1 MAQPA
6 RLAPGRGLSAA
17 EVAERV
23 ERGLVNDVPSAPTR
37 TIGQIVRS
45 NLLTR
50 FNLLLG
56 SLLAVILVVG
66 PLQDALFGLVIVAN
80 TAVGIVQELRAKRTL
95 DRLEVVNAPRARVVR
110 DGRVSELAVGQVV
123 LDDVLEAAAGDQV
136 VVDGQVLDAAG
147 LEVDESLLTGE
158 SEPVARRPGDRLLS
172 GSFVAAGSGRYQATK
187 VGREAYAV
195 QLTEE
200 ARRFTLARSELRAG
214 VDQVLKY
221 VTWALVPTAALL
233 FVSQLRLEHGVRA
246 GLSGAVAGTVAMVPE
261 GLVLLTSVA
270 FAVGVVRLGRRQ
282 VLVRELPAVET
293 LARVDVICFDKTGTI
308 TAGDLAVQGLE
319 PPDGA
324 TEAAALGAL
333 AAADPN
339 PNATLRAI
347 GQAFPAP
354 DGWRP
359 EAAVPFSSA
368 RKWSGASF
376 PGHGAF
382 LLGAPEILLGDVTTE
397 GSGEPHNGPA
407 GSGSRSSPSD
417 EVQDAPVGRDGRRD
431 LLRRAEQIA
440 VEGRRVLLLAHSA
453 RPLDGERPPAG
464 LEPRAM
470 VVIGDQVRGDAA
482 DTVAWFA
489 AEGVQVKVVSGD
501 HPRTVGAIA
510 AQVGIAGADRPVDA
524 RSLPDGQ
531 AALADLLEARSVF
544 GRVVP
549 RQKREMVD
557 ALGTRGHVVAMT
569 GDGVNDVL
577 ALKDADLGI
586 AMGSGS
592 AASRAVAELVLMDG
606 RFATLP
612 AVMAE
617 GRRVIANI
625 ERVAKLFVT
634 KTVYAT
640 VLALAVGMAG
650 LAFPFL
656 PRHLTLISSL
666 TIGIPGFFLALE
678 PNTRR
683 SRPGFVRRTLAF
695 ALPAGLAAALATLAA
710 YQVAD
715 VADVPQDQAR
725 TTATLALAGLGLV
738 VLALAARPLNRL
750 RRLLLAAMAAAF
762 AVVLLVP
769 FLRAF
774 FALDLP
780 PLPVTLTALAL
791 VAAVGGLLT
800 VVVLRL
806 RL

>member
-1 MAQPA
+1 MNWHHRASA
-6 RLAPGRGLSAA
+6 VLRLLQEETAVAELGLSAA
-17 EVAERV
+17 EVGRRV
-23 ERGLVNDVPSAPTR
+23 ANGQVNDVPSAPTR
-37 TIGQIVRS
+37 TVGQIFRA
-45 NLLTR
+45 NLFTR
-50 FNLLLG
+50 FNFLLG

-80 TAVGIVQELRAKRTL
+80 TVVGIVQELRAKRTL
-95 DRLEVVNAPRARVVR
+95 DRLEVVNAPRAKVVR
-110 DGRVSELAVGQVV
+110 DGQVAELAVGQVV

-136 VVDGQVLDAAG
+136 VVDGEVLEAAG

-158 SEPVARRPGDRLLS
+158 SETVARQPGDRLLS
-172 GSFVAAGSGRYQATK
+172 GSFVAAGSGRYRATK

-195 QLTEE
+195 QLTEQ

-214 VDQVLKY
+214 VDQILKY

-308 TAGDLAVQGLE
+308 TAGDLAVQELV
-319 PPDGA
+319 PQDGA
-324 TEAAALGAL
+324 AGEEEAAAALGAL

-354 DGWRP
+354 GGWRP

-376 PGHGAF
+376 ATRGSF
-382 LLGAPEILLGDVTTE
+382 VLGAPEVLL
-397 GSGEPHNGPA
+397 
-407 GSGSRSSPSD
+407 
-417 EVQDAPVGRDGRRD
+417 APDGDGRAE
-431 LLRRAEQIA
+431 LLRQAERIA
-440 VEGRRVLLLAHSA
+440 VQGRRVLLLAHSA
-453 RPLDGERPPAG
+453 RPLDGDAPPPA
-464 LEPRAM
+464 LVPRAM
-470 VVIGDQVRGDAA
+470 VVIGDRVRGDAA

-501 HPRTVGAIA
+501 HPRTVGAVA
-510 AQVGIAGADRPVDA
+510 GQVGIAGADHPVDA
-524 RSLPDGQ
+524 RTLPEGR
-531 AALADLLEARSVF
+531 AELAGLLEARSVF

-549 RQKREMVD
+549 HQKRAMVE
-557 ALGTRGHVVAMT
+557 ALGSRGHVVAMT

-592 AASRAVAELVLMDG
+592 PASRAVAELVLMDG

-625 ERVAKLFVT
+625 ERVAKVFVT

-640 VLALAVGMAG
+640 VLALAVGLAG

-666 TIGIPGFFLALE
+666 TIGIPGFLLALE
-678 PNTRR
+678 PNTQR
-683 SRPGFVRRTLAF
+683 SRPGFVRRTLTF
-695 ALPAGLAAALATLAA
+695 AIPAGLTAAFGTLVA

-715 VADVPQDQAR
+715 VANVPQDQAR

-738 VLALAARPLNRL
+738 VLALAARPLNQL
-750 RRLLLAAMAAAF
+750 RRVLLMAMAAAF
-762 AVVLLVP
+762 AVVLTVP

-780 PLPVTLTALAL
+780 PLRVALTTLAL
-791 VAAVGGLLT
+791 VAALGALLT
-800 VVVLRL
+800 LAVLRL
-806 RL
+806 RA

>member
-1 MAQPA
+1 VAEQ
-6 RLAPGRGLSAA
+6 GLSAA
-17 EVAERV
+17 EVAQRV
-23 ERGLVNDVPSAPTR
+23 AKGQVNDVPSAPTR

-56 SLLAVILVVG
+56 SLLVVILVVG

-80 TAVGIVQELRAKRTL
+80 TLVGIVQEVRAKRTL

-110 DGRVSELAVGQVV
+110 DGQVGELAVGQVV

-136 VVDGQVLDAAG
+136 VVDGEVLEAAG

-158 SEPVARRPGDRLLS
+158 SETVTRKAGDRLLS
-172 GSFVAAGSGRYQATK
+172 GSFVAAGSGRYRATK

-214 VDQVLKY
+214 VDQILKY
-221 VTWALVPTAALL
+221 VTWALVPTAVLL

-308 TAGDLAVQGLE
+308 TAGDLAVRELLPQDEAGRE
-319 PPDGA
+319 A
-324 TEAAALGAL
+324 AAAALGAL

-354 DGWRP
+354 QGWRA

-376 PGHGAF
+376 AGRGAF
-382 LLGAPEILLGDVTTE
+382 LLGAPEVLLAADGAGSPG
-397 GSGEPHNGPA
+397 GSGA
-407 GSGSRSSPSD
+407 
-417 EVQDAPVGRDGRRD
+417 

-440 VEGRRVLLLAHSA
+440 VEGRRVLLLAASDG
-453 RPLDGERPPAG
+453 PLDGERAPSA
-464 LEPRAM
+464 LVPRAM

-482 DTVAWFA
+482 GTVAWFA

-510 AQVGIAGADRPVDA
+510 GQVGIAGADHPVDA
-524 RSLPDGQ
+524 RTLPEER
-531 AALADLLEARSVF
+531 AELAGLLEASSVF

-549 RQKREMVD
+549 RQKQAMVN
-557 ALGTRGHVVAMT
+557 ALEAGGHVVAMT

-625 ERVAKLFVT
+625 ERVAKVFVT

-640 VLALAVGMAG
+640 VLALAVGLAG

-678 PNTRR
+678 PSTQR
-683 SRPGFVRRTLAF
+683 SHPGFVRRTLAF
-695 ALPAGLAAALATLAA
+695 AIPAGLTAALGTLIA

-715 VADVPQDQAR
+715 VANVPQDQAR

-738 VLALAARPLNRL
+738 VLALAARPLNRP
-750 RRLLLAAMAAAF
+750 RRLLLLAMAGAF
-762 AVVLLVP
+762 AVVLGVP
-769 FLRAF
+769 FLRVLF
-774 FALDLP
+774 DLDLP
-780 PLPVTLTALAL
+780 PAPVALAALAL
-791 VAAVGGLLT
+791 DAVLGGLLT
-800 VVVLRL
+800 LVVLRM
-806 RL
+806 RA

>member
-1 MAQPA
+1 M
-6 RLAPGRGLSAA
+6 
-17 EVAERV
+17 
-23 ERGLVNDVPSAPTR
+23 
-37 TIGQIVRS
+37 
-45 NLLTR
+45 
-50 FNLLLG
+50 
-56 SLLAVILVVG
+56 
-66 PLQDALFGLVIVAN
+66 
-80 TAVGIVQELRAKRTL
+80 
-95 DRLEVVNAPRARVVR
+95 
-110 DGRVSELAVGQVV
+110 
-123 LDDVLEAAAGDQV
+123 
-136 VVDGQVLDAAG
+136 
-147 LEVDESLLTGE
+147 
-158 SEPVARRPGDRLLS
+158 
-172 GSFVAAGSGRYQATK
+172 
-187 VGREAYAV
+187 
-195 QLTEE
+195 
-200 ARRFTLARSELRAG
+200 
-214 VDQVLKY
+214 
-221 VTWALVPTAALL
+221 
-233 FVSQLRLEHGVRA
+233 
-246 GLSGAVAGTVAMVPE
+246 AGTVAMVPE

-308 TAGDLAVQGLE
+308 TAGDLAVQELVPG
-319 PPDGA
+319 DGA
-324 TEAAALGAL
+324 AGEEEAAAALGAL

-354 DGWRP
+354 GGWRP

-376 PGHGAF
+376 AGRGAF
-382 LLGAPEILLGDVTTE
+382 FLGAPEVLLA
-397 GSGEPHNGPA
+397 S
-407 GSGSRSSPSD
+407 
-417 EVQDAPVGRDGRRD
+417 APGRRD
-431 LLRRAEQIA
+431 GPTELLRRAEQIA
-440 VEGRRVLLLAHSA
+440 VEGRRVVLLAHSS
-453 RPLDGERPPAG
+453 RPLDGERPPAP

-470 VVIGDQVRGDAA
+470 VVIGDRVRADAA

-501 HPRTVGAIA
+501 HPRTVGAVA
-510 AQVGIAGADRPVDA
+510 GQVGIAGADHPVDA
-524 RSLPDGQ
+524 RTLPEGQ
-531 AALADLLEARSVF
+531 AELADLVEASSVF

-549 RQKREMVD
+549 HQKRAMVA
-557 ALGTRGHVVAMT
+557 ALGARGHVVAMT

-586 AMGSGS
+586 AMGGGS

-640 VLALAVGMAG
+640 VLALAVGLAG

-678 PNTRR
+678 PSTQR
-683 SRPGFVRRTLAF
+683 SHPGFVRRTLAF
-695 ALPAGLAAALATLAA
+695 ALPAGLIAALGTLVA

-715 VADVPQDQAR
+715 VANVPQDQAR

-738 VLALAARPLNRL
+738 VLALAARPLNPL

-780 PLPVTLTALAL
+780 PLQVAITTLAL
-791 VAAVGGLLT
+791 VAALGGILT
-800 VVVLRL
+800 LVVLRL
-806 RL
+806 RV

>member
-1 MAQPA
+1 MRPQYSAYFN
-6 RLAPGRGLSAA
+6 RGSDGLSAA
-17 EVAERV
+17 EVADRV
-23 ERGLVNDVPSAPTR
+23 ARGLVNDVPSAPTR
-37 TIGQIVRS
+37 TIGQIVRA
-45 NLLTR
+45 NVLTR

-80 TAVGIVQELRAKRTL
+80 TAVGIIQELRAKRTL

-110 DGRVSELAVGQVV
+110 DGRVAELAVGQVV

-136 VVDGQVLDAAG
+136 VVDGEVLEAAG

-158 SEPVARRPGDRLLS
+158 SETVARRPGDRLLS
-172 GSFVAAGSGRYQATK
+172 GSFVAAGGGRYRATK

-200 ARRFTLARSELRAG
+200 ARRFTLASSELRAG
-214 VDQVLKY
+214 VDQILKY
-221 VTWALVPTAALL
+221 VTWALVPTAVLL

-282 VLVRELPAVET
+282 VLVRELPAVEI

-308 TAGDLAVQGLE
+308 TAGDLAVQELVAE
-319 PPDGA
+319 DGPAGEAAA
-324 TEAAALGAL
+324 TAALGAL

-347 GQAFPAP
+347 AQAFPAP
-354 DGWRP
+354 AGWRP

-376 PGHGAF
+376 AGHGAF
-382 LLGAPEILLGDVTTE
+382 LLGAPEVLLAAGDGHAE
-397 GSGEPHNGPA
+397 
-407 GSGSRSSPSD
+407 
-417 EVQDAPVGRDGRRD
+417 
-431 LLRRAEQIA
+431 LLRRAERIA
-440 VEGRRVLLLAHSA
+440 VEGRRVLLLAA
-453 RPLDGERPPAG
+453 ADGPLDGERAPAA
-464 LEPRAM
+464 PRPLAM
-470 VVIGDQVRGDAA
+470 VVIGDRVRGDAA
-482 DTVAWFA
+482 ATVAWFA
-489 AEGVQVKVVSGD
+489 DEGVQVKVVSGD

-510 AQVGIAGADRPVDA
+510 GQVGIAGADHPVDA
-524 RSLPDGQ
+524 RALPEDP
-531 AALADLLEARSVF
+531 AELAGVVEARSVF

-549 RQKREMVD
+549 HQKRAMVE
-557 ALGTRGHVVAMT
+557 ALGDRGHVVAMT

-586 AMGSGS
+586 AMGGGS
-592 AASRAVAELVLMDG
+592 PASRAVAELVLMDG

-625 ERVAKLFVT
+625 ERVAKVFVT

-656 PRHLTLISSL
+656 PRHLTLVSSL

-678 PNTRR
+678 PSTQR
-683 SRPGFVRRTLAF
+683 SHPGFVRRTLTF
-695 ALPAGLAAALATLAA
+695 AVPAGLAAATATLAA

-715 VADVPQDQAR
+715 VANVPQDQAR
-725 TTATLALAGLGLV
+725 TTATLALAGIGLV
-738 VLALAARPLNRL
+738 VLALAARPLSRP
-750 RRLLLAAMAAAF
+750 RGLLLAAMAGAF
-762 AVVLLVP
+762 AVVLAVP
-769 FLRAF
+769 FLRVF

-780 PLPVTLTALAL
+780 PLPVALTALAL
-791 VAAVGGLLT
+791 DVVLGGLLT
-800 VVVLRL
+800 LVVLRL
-806 RL
+806 RA

>member
-1 MAQPA
+1 MRPQYS
-6 RLAPGRGLSAA
+6 GYFNGGSVGLSAA
-17 EVAERV
+17 EVADRV
-23 ERGLVNDVPSAPTR
+23 ARGLVNDVPSAPTR
-37 TIGQIVRS
+37 TIGQIVRA
-45 NLLTR
+45 NVLTR

-80 TAVGIVQELRAKRTL
+80 TVVGIVQEVRAKRTL

-110 DGRVSELAVGQVV
+110 DGRVAELAVGQVV

-136 VVDGQVLDAAG
+136 VVDGEVLEAAG

-158 SEPVARRPGDRLLS
+158 SETVARRPGDRLLS
-172 GSFVAAGSGRYQATK
+172 GSFVAAGSGRYRATK

-200 ARRFTLARSELRAG
+200 ARRFTLASSDLRAG
-214 VDQVLKY
+214 VDQILKY
-221 VTWALVPTAALL
+221 VTWALVPTATLL
-233 FVSQLRLEHGVRA
+233 FISQLRLEHGVRA

-308 TAGDLAVQGLE
+308 TAGDLAVQELVAE
-319 PPDGA
+319 DGPA
-324 TEAAALGAL
+324 GEQAARAALGAL

-347 GQAFPAP
+347 AKAFPPP

-376 PGHGAF
+376 AGRGAF
-382 LLGAPEILLGDVTTE
+382 LLGAPEVLLAPGDGHAE
-397 GSGEPHNGPA
+397 
-407 GSGSRSSPSD
+407 
-417 EVQDAPVGRDGRRD
+417 
-431 LLRRAEQIA
+431 LLRRAERIA
-440 VEGRRVLLLAHSA
+440 VEGRRVLLLAASDG
-453 RPLDGERPPAG
+453 PLVGERAPAG
-464 LEPRAM
+464 LVPRAM
-470 VVIGDQVRGDAA
+470 VVIGDRVRGDAPA
-482 DTVAWFA
+482 TVAWFA
-489 AEGVQVKVVSGD
+489 DEGVQVKVVSGD

-510 AQVGIAGADRPVDA
+510 GQVGIAGADQPVDA
-524 RSLPDGQ
+524 RALPEDP
-531 AALADLLEARSVF
+531 AELAGLVEARSVF

-549 RQKREMVD
+549 HQKRAMVE
-557 ALGTRGHVVAMT
+557 ALGDRGHVVAMT

-612 AVMAE
+612 SVMAE

-625 ERVAKLFVT
+625 ERVAKVFVT

-640 VLALAVGMAG
+640 VLALAVGLAG

-656 PRHLTLISSL
+656 PRHLTLVSSL

-678 PNTRR
+678 PSTQR
-683 SRPGFVRRTLAF
+683 SSPGFVRRTLTF
-695 ALPAGLAAALATLAA
+695 AVPAGLIAAVGTLVA

-715 VADVPQDQAR
+715 VANVPQDQAR

-738 VLALAARPLNRL
+738 VLALAARPLNRG
-750 RRLLLAAMAAAF
+750 RGLLVAAMAAAF
-762 AVVLLVP
+762 TVVLLVP
-769 FLRAF
+769 FLRVF

-780 PLPVTLTALAL
+780 PLPVAAAALAL
-791 VAAVGGLLT
+791 DVVLGGLLT
-800 VVVLRL
+800 LVVLRL
-806 RL
+806 RA

>member
-1 MAQPA
+1 VAQPA
-6 RLAPGRGLSAA
+6 RLAPGRGLSAT

-23 ERGLVNDVPSAPTR
+23 DRGLVNDVPSAPTR

-110 DGRVSELAVGQVV
+110 DGRAGELAVGQVV

-136 VVDGQVLDAAG
+136 VVDGEVLESAG

-195 QLTEE
+195 QLTEQ

-214 VDQVLKY
+214 VDQILKY
-221 VTWALVPTAALL
+221 VTWALVPTAVLL

-319 PPDGA
+319 PPDGEA
-324 TEAAALGAL
+324 AAALGAL

-359 EAAVPFSSA
+359 EVAVPFSSA

-376 PGHGAF
+376 PGRGVY
-382 LLGAPEILLGDVTTE
+382 LLGAPEILLGDRSPE
-397 GSGEPHNGPA
+397 G
-407 GSGSRSSPSD
+407 D
-417 EVQDAPVGRDGRRD
+417 RDGRRD
-431 LLRRAEQIA
+431 LLRGPSRSPWRA
-440 VEGRRVLLLAHSA
+440 GGWCSW
-453 RPLDGERPPAG
+453 P
-464 LEPRAM
+464 
-470 VVIGDQVRGDAA
+470 
-482 DTVAWFA
+482 T
-489 AEGVQVKVVSGD
+489 
-501 HPRTVGAIA
+501 
-510 AQVGIAGADRPVDA
+510 
-524 RSLPDGQ
+524 
-531 AALADLLEARSVF
+531 
-544 GRVVP
+544 
-549 RQKREMVD
+549 
-557 ALGTRGHVVAMT
+557 
-569 GDGVNDVL
+569 
-577 ALKDADLGI
+577 
-586 AMGSGS
+586 
-592 AASRAVAELVLMDG
+592 
-606 RFATLP
+606 
-612 AVMAE
+612 
-617 GRRVIANI
+617 
-625 ERVAKLFVT
+625 
-634 KTVYAT
+634 
-640 VLALAVGMAG
+640 
-650 LAFPFL
+650 
-656 PRHLTLISSL
+656 
-666 TIGIPGFFLALE
+666 
-678 PNTRR
+678 
-683 SRPGFVRRTLAF
+683 RPGPWTGSDPRRGWSRG
-695 ALPAGLAAALATLAA
+695 PWW
-710 YQVAD
+710 
-715 VADVPQDQAR
+715 
-725 TTATLALAGLGLV
+725 
-738 VLALAARPLNRL
+738 
-750 RRLLLAAMAAAF
+750 
-762 AVVLLVP
+762 
-769 FLRAF
+769 
-774 FALDLP
+774 
-780 PLPVTLTALAL
+780 
-791 VAAVGGLLT
+791 
-800 VVVLRL
+800 
-806 RL
+806 

>member
-1 MAQPA
+1 VAEPA
-6 RLAPGRGLSAA
+6 ALARRGLSGA
-17 EVAERV
+17 EVADRV
-23 ERGLVNDVPSAPTR
+23 ARGLVNDVPSAPTR

-45 NLLTR
+45 NVLTR

-80 TAVGIVQELRAKRTL
+80 TVVGIVQEVRAKRTL

-110 DGRVSELAVGQVV
+110 DGRVGELAVGQVV
-123 LDDVLEAAAGDQV
+123 LDDVLEAAAGDQL
-136 VVDGQVLDAAG
+136 VVDGEVLEAAG

-158 SEPVARRPGDRLLS
+158 SEPVDRRPGDRLLS
-172 GSFVAAGSGRYQATK
+172 GSFVAAGSGRYRATK

-195 QLTEE
+195 QLTEQ

-214 VDQVLKY
+214 VDQILKY

-324 TEAAALGAL
+324 GETAAALGAL

-376 PGHGAF
+376 AGRGAF
-382 LLGAPEILLGDVTTE
+382 LLGAPEILLGGATGHD
-397 GSGEPHNGPA
+397 G
-407 GSGSRSSPSD
+407 
-417 EVQDAPVGRDGRRD
+417 GRE

-440 VEGRRVLLLAHSA
+440 VEGRRVVLLAHSA

-510 AQVGIAGADRPVDA
+510 GQVGIAGADQPVDA
-524 RSLPDGQ
+524 RSLPDAE
-531 AALADLLEARSVF
+531 AALADLVEARSVF

-549 RQKREMVD
+549 RQKREMVE
-557 ALGTRGHVVAMT
+557 ALETRGHVVAMT

-586 AMGSGS
+586 AMGGGS

-625 ERVAKLFVT
+625 ERVAKVFVT

-640 VLALAVGMAG
+640 VLALAVGLAG

-678 PNTRR
+678 PNTQRA
-683 SRPGFVRRTLAF
+683 RPGFVRRTLAF
-695 ALPAGLAAALATLAA
+695 AAPAGLVAALGTLVA

-738 VLALAARPLNRL
+738 VLALAARPLNPL

-762 AVVLLVP
+762 VVVLLVP
-769 FLRAF
+769 FLRVF

-780 PLPVTLTALAL
+780 PLQVALAALAL
-791 VAAVGGLLT
+791 VAALGGLLALA
-800 VVVLRL
+800 VLRL

>member
-6 RLAPGRGLSAA
+6 RLAPGRGLSAT

-23 ERGLVNDVPSAPTR
+23 DRGLVNDVPSAPTR

-136 VVDGQVLDAAG
+136 VVDGEVLEAAG

-319 PPDGA
+319 PPDGTA
-324 TEAAALGAL
+324 GEAAAALGAL

-347 GQAFPAP
+347 GRAFPAP

-382 LLGAPEILLGDVTTE
+382 LLGAPEILLGEVTTE
-397 GSGEPHNGPA
+397 GSGEPRG
-407 GSGSRSSPSD
+407 G
-417 EVQDAPVGRDGRRD
+417 APEDRDGRLD

-440 VEGRRVLLLAHSA
+440 VEGRRVVLLAHSA

-510 AQVGIAGADRPVDA
+510 AQVGIGGADQPVDA

-557 ALGTRGHVVAMT
+557 ALGARGHVVAMT

-592 AASRAVAELVLMDG
+592 AASRAVAELVLLDG

-640 VLALAVGMAG
+640 ALALAVGMAG

-678 PNTRR
+678 PNTQR

-695 ALPAGLAAALATLAA
+695 AVPAGLAAALGTLAA

-715 VADVPQDQAR
+715 LADVPQDEAR

-738 VLALAARPLNRL
+738 VLALAARPLNHL
-750 RRLLLAAMAAAF
+750 RRLLLATMAAAF

-780 PLPVTLTALAL
+780 PLPVALTALAV

-800 VVVLRL
+800 LAVLRL

>member
-1 MAQPA
+1 MAE
-6 RLAPGRGLSAA
+6 RGLSAA
-17 EVAERV
+17 DVAQRV
-23 ERGLVNDVPSAPTR
+23 AKGQVNDVPSAPTR

-80 TAVGIVQELRAKRTL
+80 TVVGIVQEVRAKRTL

-110 DGRVSELAVGQVV
+110 DGQVGELAVGQVV
-123 LDDVLEAAAGDQV
+123 LDDVLEVAAGDQM
-136 VVDGQVLDAAG
+136 VVDGEVLEAAG

-158 SEPVARRPGDRLLS
+158 SETVTREPGDRLLS
-172 GSFVAAGSGRYQATK
+172 GSFVAAGSGRYRATK

-214 VDQVLKY
+214 VDQILKY
-221 VTWALVPTAALL
+221 VTWALVPTAVLL
-233 FVSQLRLEHGVRA
+233 FVSQLRLAHGVRA

-308 TAGDLAVQGLE
+308 TAGDLAVQELV
-319 PPDGA
+319 PQDGA
-324 TEAAALGAL
+324 GTAAAAAALGAL

-354 DGWRP
+354 DGWRA

-376 PGHGAF
+376 AGRGAF
-382 LLGAPEILLGDVTTE
+382 LLGAPEVLLAADG
-397 GSGEPHNGPA
+397 A
-407 GSGSRSSPSD
+407 GSPGGNG
-417 EVQDAPVGRDGRRD
+417 A
-431 LLRRAEQIA
+431 LLRQAEQIA
-440 VEGRRVLLLAHSA
+440 VEGGRVLLLATSDG
-453 RPLDGERPPAG
+453 PLDGEQAPSA
-464 LEPRAM
+464 LVPRAM

-482 DTVAWFA
+482 DTIAWFA

-501 HPRTVGAIA
+501 HPRTVGAVA
-510 AQVGIAGADRPVDA
+510 GQVGIAGADHPVDA
-524 RSLPDGQ
+524 RTLPKER
-531 AALADLLEARSVF
+531 AELAGLLEASSVF

-549 RQKREMVD
+549 RQKQAMVE
-557 ALGTRGHVVAMT
+557 ALESGGHVVAMT

-625 ERVAKLFVT
+625 ERVAKVFVT

-640 VLALAVGMAG
+640 VLALAVGLAG

-678 PNTRR
+678 PSTQR
-683 SRPGFVRRTLAF
+683 SHPGFVRRTLAF
-695 ALPAGLAAALATLAA
+695 AIPAGLTAALGTLVA

-715 VADVPQDQAR
+715 VANVPQDQAR

-738 VLALAARPLNRL
+738 VLALAARPLNR
-750 RRLLLAAMAAAF
+750 
-762 AVVLLVP
+762 
-769 FLRAF
+769 
-774 FALDLP
+774 
-780 PLPVTLTALAL
+780 
-791 VAAVGGLLT
+791 
-800 VVVLRL
+800 
-806 RL
+806 

>member
-1 MAQPA
+1 MHTSSSASFKRSSA
-6 RLAPGRGLSAA
+6 GLSGA
-17 EVAERV
+17 EVADRV
-23 ERGLVNDVPSAPTR
+23 ARGLVNDVPSAPTR
-37 TIGQIVRS
+37 TIGQIVRA

-110 DGRVSELAVGQVV
+110 DGRVAELAVGGVV

-136 VVDGQVLDAAG
+136 VVDGEVLEASG

-158 SEPVARRPGDRLLS
+158 AETVARRPGDRLLS
-172 GSFVAAGSGRYQATK
+172 GSFVAAGSGRYRATR
-187 VGREAYAV
+187 VGRDAYAV

-214 VDQVLKY
+214 VDQILKY

-308 TAGDLAVQGLE
+308 TAGDLAVQQLVPG
-319 PPDGA
+319 DGPA
-324 TEAAALGAL
+324 GERAASAALGAL

-347 GQAFPAP
+347 AQAYPAP

-359 EAAVPFSSA
+359 ETAVPFSSA

-376 PGHGAF
+376 AGRGAF
-382 LLGAPEILLGDVTTE
+382 LLGAPEV
-397 GSGEPHNGPA
+397 
-407 GSGSRSSPSD
+407 
-417 EVQDAPVGRDGRRD
+417 
-431 LLRRAEQIA
+431 LLRHGRAELLRQAERIA
-440 VEGRRVLLLAHSA
+440 VEGRRVVLLAHSA
-453 RPLDGERPPAG
+453 RPLDDAAPPAG
-464 LEPRAM
+464 LEPLAM

-482 DTVAWFA
+482 ATVAWFA
-489 AEGVQVKVVSGD
+489 TEGVAVKVVSGD

-510 AQVGIAGADRPVDA
+510 GQVGIAGADRPVDA
-524 RSLPDGQ
+524 RAMPDDQ
-531 AALADLLEARSVF
+531 AELADLLEARSVF

-549 RQKREMVD
+549 HQKRAMVD
-557 ALGTRGHVVAMT
+557 ALGARGHVVAMT

-606 RFATLP
+606 RFANLP

-640 VLALAVGMAG
+640 VLALAVGLAG

-683 SRPGFVRRTLAF
+683 SHPGFVRRTLAF
-695 ALPAGLAAALATLAA
+695 AVPAGLTAALGTLVA

-715 VADVPQDQAR
+715 VANVPQDEAR

-738 VLALAARPLNRL
+738 VLALAARPLTAL

-762 AVVLLVP
+762 GVVLLVP
-769 FLRAF
+769 FLREF

-780 PLPVTLTALAL
+780 PLRVAMTAVAL
-791 VAAVGGLLT
+791 VAALGGLLT
-800 VVVLRL
+800 LLVLRL
-806 RL
+806 RV

>member
-1 MAQPA
+1 MAEQ
-6 RLAPGRGLSAA
+6 GLSAA
-17 EVAERV
+17 EVAQRV
-23 ERGLVNDVPSAPTR
+23 AEGQVNDVPSAPTR

-56 SLLAVILVVG
+56 SLLVVILIVG

-80 TAVGIVQELRAKRTL
+80 TLVGIVQEVRAKRTL

-110 DGRVSELAVGQVV
+110 DGQVGELAVGQVV

-136 VVDGQVLDAAG
+136 VVDGEVLEAAG

-158 SEPVARRPGDRLLS
+158 SETVTRKAGDRLLS
-172 GSFVAAGSGRYQATK
+172 GSFVAAGSGRYRATK

-319 PPDGA
+319 PPDGTA
-324 TEAAALGAL
+324 GEAAAALGAL

-347 GQAFPAP
+347 GRAFPAP

-382 LLGAPEILLGDVTTE
+382 LLGAPEILLGEVTTE
-397 GSGEPHNGPA
+397 GSGEPRRGAPVDRE
-407 GSGSRSSPSD
+407 GSGEP
-417 EVQDAPVGRDGRRD
+417 QGGAPEDRDGRLD

-440 VEGRRVLLLAHSA
+440 VEGRRVVLLAHSA

-510 AQVGIAGADRPVDA
+510 AQVGIGGADQPVDA

-557 ALGTRGHVVAMT
+557 ALGARGHVVAMT

-640 VLALAVGMAG
+640 ALALAVGMAG

-678 PNTRR
+678 PNTQR

-695 ALPAGLAAALATLAA
+695 AVPAGLAAALGTLAA

-715 VADVPQDQAR
+715 LADVPQDEAR

-738 VLALAARPLNRL
+738 VLALAARPLNHL
-750 RRLLLAAMAAAF
+750 RRLLLATMAAAF

-780 PLPVTLTALAL
+780 PLPVALTALAV

-800 VVVLRL
+800 LAVLRL

>member
-1 MAQPA
+1 VRRHDSAEGEEDRVGEPA
-6 RLAPGRGLSAA
+6 PLAARRGLSAA

-23 ERGLVNDVPSAPTR
+23 DRGLVNDVPSAPTR

-45 NLLTR
+45 NVLTR

-80 TAVGIVQELRAKRTL
+80 TVVGIVQEVRAKRTL

-110 DGRVSELAVGQVV
+110 DGRVGELAVGQVV

-136 VVDGQVLDAAG
+136 VVDGEVLEAAG

-158 SEPVARRPGDRLLS
+158 SEPVDRRPGDRLLS

-195 QLTEE
+195 RLGEE

-214 VDQVLKY
+214 VDQILKY

-324 TEAAALGAL
+324 GETAAALGAL
-333 AAADPN
+333 AATDPN

-376 PGHGAF
+376 AGRGAF
-382 LLGAPEILLGDVTTE
+382 LLGAPEILLG
-397 GSGEPHNGPA
+397 GA
-407 GSGSRSSPSD
+407 GG
-417 EVQDAPVGRDGRRD
+417 GGGRD

-440 VEGRRVLLLAHSA
+440 VEGRRVVLLAHSA

-470 VVIGDQVRGDAA
+470 VIIGDQVRGDAA

-489 AEGVQVKVVSGD
+489 AEGVRVKVVSGD

-510 AQVGIAGADRPVDA
+510 SQVGIAGADQPVDA
-524 RSLPDGQ
+524 RSLPDGP
-531 AALADLLEARSVF
+531 AGLADLVEARSVF

-549 RQKREMVD
+549 RQKREMVE
-557 ALGTRGHVVAMT
+557 ALEARGHVVAMT

-586 AMGSGS
+586 AMGGGS

-617 GRRVIANI
+617 GRRVIGNI
-625 ERVAKLFVT
+625 ERVAKVFVT

-640 VLALAVGMAG
+640 ALALAVGLAG

-666 TIGIPGFFLALE
+666 TIGVPGFFLALE
-678 PNTRR
+678 PNTQRA
-683 SRPGFVRRTLAF
+683 SPGFVRRTLAF
-695 ALPAGLAAALATLAA
+695 AAPAGLVAALGTLAA

-738 VLALAARPLNRL
+738 VLALAARPLNRP
-750 RRLLLAAMAAAF
+750 RRLLLAAMVAAF

-769 FLRAF
+769 FLRVF

-780 PLPVTLTALAL
+780 PLPVAAVALAL
-791 VAAVGGLLT
+791 VAALGGLLT
-800 VVVLRL
+800 LVVLRL

>member
-1 MAQPA
+1 MRPQYSGYSMRESA
-6 RLAPGRGLSAA
+6 GLTAA

-23 ERGLVNDVPSAPTR
+23 ARGLVNDVPSAPTR

-45 NLLTR
+45 NLVTR

-80 TAVGIVQELRAKRTL
+80 TVVGIVQEVRAKRTL

-110 DGRVSELAVGQVV
+110 DGRVAELAVGQVV

-136 VVDGQVLDAAG
+136 VVDGEVLEAGG

-172 GSFVAAGSGRYQATK
+172 GSFVAAGSGRYRATK

-195 QLTEE
+195 RLAEE

-214 VDQVLKY
+214 VDQILKY
-221 VTWALVPTAALL
+221 VTWALVPTAVLL

-246 GLSGAVAGTVAMVPE
+246 GLRGAVAGTVAMVPE

-308 TAGDLAVQGLE
+308 TAGDLAVQDLIASG
-319 PPDGA
+319 DGA
-324 TEAAALGAL
+324 AEEAVAAALGAL

-347 GQAFPAP
+347 GEAFPAP

-376 PGHGAF
+376 AGHGAF
-382 LLGAPEILLGDVTTE
+382 LLGAPEVLLAGA
-397 GSGEPHNGPA
+397 PA
-407 GSGSRSSPSD
+407 
-417 EVQDAPVGRDGRRD
+417 DGGRD
-431 LLRRAEQIA
+431 LLRRAEVIA
-440 VEGRRVLLLAHSA
+440 TEGRRVVLLAEA
-453 RPLDGERPPAG
+453 PALDGERPPAG
-464 LEPRAM
+464 LRPQAM
-470 VVIGDQVRGDAA
+470 VVIGDRVRDDAA
-482 DTVAWFA
+482 GTIAWFTD
-489 AEGVQVKVVSGD
+489 EGVQVKVVSGD
-501 HPRTVGAIA
+501 HPRTVAAIA
-510 AQVGIAGADRPVDA
+510 GQVGIPGAGQPVDA
-524 RSLPDGQ
+524 RTLPEDQ
-531 AALADLLEARSVF
+531 AELAGLVEGRSVF

-549 RQKREMVD
+549 RQKRAMVQ
-557 ALGTRGHVVAMT
+557 ALAGRGHVVAMT

-586 AMGSGS
+586 AMGGGS
-592 AASRAVAELVLMDG
+592 AASRAVAELVLLDG

-612 AVMAE
+612 SVMAE

-625 ERVAKLFVT
+625 ERVAKVFVT

-640 VLALAVGMAG
+640 VLALAVGLAG

-678 PNTRR
+678 PCTQRA
-683 SRPGFVRRTLAF
+683 RPGFVRRTLAF
-695 ALPAGLAAALATLAA
+695 AVPAGLTAAAGTLVA
-710 YQVAD
+710 YQIAD
-715 VADVPQDQAR
+715 VANVPQDEAR
-725 TTATLALAGLGLV
+725 TAATLALAGLGLV
-738 VLALAARPLNRL
+738 VLALAARPLNAP
-750 RRLLLAAMAAAF
+750 RRLLVAAMAGGF
-762 AVVLLVP
+762 VVVLLVP
-769 FLRAF
+769 FLRRF

-780 PLPVTLTALAL
+780 PLPVALAAIAMAAVL
-791 VAAVGGLLT
+791 GGILAVVAA
-800 VVVLRL
+800 RL
-806 RL
+806 RI

>member
-1 MAQPA
+1 VAEQ
-6 RLAPGRGLSAA
+6 GLSTA
-17 EVAERV
+17 EVAQRV
-23 ERGLVNDVPSAPTR
+23 ARGQVNDVPSAPTR
-37 TIGQIVRS
+37 TIGEIARANV
-45 NLLTR
+45 LTR

-80 TAVGIVQELRAKRTL
+80 TVVGIVQEVRAKRTL

-110 DGRVSELAVGQVV
+110 DGRLSELAVGEVV

-136 VVDGQVLDAAG
+136 VVDGEVLESAG

-158 SEPVARRPGDRLLS
+158 SETVARGTGDRLLS
-172 GSFVAAGSGRYQATK
+172 GSFVAAGSGRYRATR

-214 VDQVLKY
+214 VDQILKY
-221 VTWALVPTAALL
+221 VTWALVPTAVLL
-233 FVSQLRLEHGVRA
+233 FVSQLRLEHGLRA

-308 TAGDLAVQGLE
+308 TAGDLAVQELVAQ
-319 PPDGA
+319 DGTVGEEA
-324 TEAAALGAL
+324 AAALGAL

-347 GQAFPAP
+347 GRRFPAP
-354 DGWRP
+354 DGWRA

-376 PGHGAF
+376 AGHGAF
-382 LLGAPEILLGDVTTE
+382 LLGAPEVLLAGD
-397 GSGEPHNGPA
+397 GA
-407 GSGSRSSPSD
+407 GSPGGNG
-417 EVQDAPVGRDGRRD
+417 A

-440 VEGRRVLLLAHSA
+440 VEGRRVLLLAASA
-453 RPLDGERPPAG
+453 RPLDGERPP
-464 LEPRAM
+464 LELVPRAM

-482 DTVAWFA
+482 GTVAWFA

-501 HPRTVGAIA
+501 HPRTVGTIA
-510 AQVGIAGADRPVDA
+510 GQVGIAGADQPVDA
-524 RSLPDGQ
+524 RALPEDR
-531 AALADLLEARSVF
+531 AELAGLLEARSVF

-549 RQKREMVD
+549 RQKQAMVQ
-557 ALGTRGHVVAMT
+557 ALGAKGHVVAMT

-592 AASRAVAELVLMDG
+592 PASRAVAELVLMDG

-625 ERVAKLFVT
+625 ERVAKVFVT

-640 VLALAVGMAG
+640 VLALAVGLAG

-678 PNTRR
+678 PCTQRAH
-683 SRPGFVRRTLAF
+683 PGFVRRTLAF
-695 ALPAGLAAALATLAA
+695 AIPAGLTAALGTLVA

-715 VADVPQDQAR
+715 VANVPQDQAR
-725 TTATLALAGLGLV
+725 TTATLALAGLGLT
-738 VLALAARPLNRL
+738 VLALAARPLNRP
-750 RRLLLAAMAAAF
+750 RRLLLLTMTGAF
-762 AVVLLVP
+762 VVVLLVP
-769 FLRAF
+769 FLRVF

-780 PLPVTLTALAL
+780 PLPVALAALAL
-791 VAAVGGLLT
+791 DVALGGLLT
-800 VVVLRL
+800 LVVLRM
-806 RL
+806 RA

>member
-1 MAQPA
+1 VAE
-6 RLAPGRGLSAA
+6 RGLSAA
-17 EVAERV
+17 EVAHRV
-23 ERGLVNDVPSAPTR
+23 ANGLVNDVPSAPTR
-37 TIGQIVRS
+37 TVGQILRANVF
-45 NLLTR
+45 TR

-95 DRLEVVNAPRARVVR
+95 DRLEVVNAPRAKLVR
-110 DGRVSELAVGQVV
+110 DGQMAELAVGQVV

-136 VVDGQVLDAAG
+136 VVDGDVLEAAG

-158 SEPVARRPGDRLLS
+158 SETVARQPGDRLLS
-172 GSFVAAGSGRYQATK
+172 GSFVAAGSGRYRATK

-195 QLTEE
+195 QLTEQ

-214 VDQVLKY
+214 VDQILKY
-221 VTWALVPTAALL
+221 VTWALVPTAVLL
-233 FVSQLRLEHGVRA
+233 FVSQLRLEHGVQA

-308 TAGDLAVQGLE
+308 TAGDLAVQELV
-319 PPDGA
+319 PQDGA
-324 TEAAALGAL
+324 AGEEEAAAALGAL

-354 DGWRP
+354 GGWRP

-368 RKWSGASF
+368 RKWSGVSF
-376 PGHGAF
+376 ATRGSF
-382 LLGAPEILLGDVTTE
+382 LLGAPEVLLAADGDGGVRGTAGVVARSAGRTE
-397 GSGEPHNGPA
+397 
-407 GSGSRSSPSD
+407 
-417 EVQDAPVGRDGRRD
+417 
-431 LLRRAEQIA
+431 LLRQAERIA
-440 VEGRRVLLLAHSA
+440 VQGRRVLLLAHSA
-453 RPLDGERPPAG
+453 RPLDGEAPPPA
-464 LEPRAM
+464 LVPRAM
-470 VVIGDQVRGDAA
+470 VVIGDRVRGDAA

-501 HPRTVGAIA
+501 HPRTVGAVA
-510 AQVGIAGADRPVDA
+510 GQVGIAGADHPVDA
-524 RSLPDGQ
+524 RTLPEGR
-531 AALADLLEARSVF
+531 AELAELLEARSVF

-549 RQKREMVD
+549 HQKRAMVE
-557 ALGTRGHVVAMT
+557 ALGSRGHVVAMT

-592 AASRAVAELVLMDG
+592 PASRAVAELVLMDG

-625 ERVAKLFVT
+625 ERVAKVFVT

-678 PNTRR
+678 PNTQR
-683 SRPGFVRRTLAF
+683 SRPGFVRRTLTF
-695 ALPAGLAAALATLAA
+695 ALPAGLTAALGTLVA

-715 VADVPQDQAR
+715 VANVPQDQAR

-738 VLALAARPLNRL
+738 VLALAARPLNHL
-750 RRLLLAAMAAAF
+750 RRVLLTAMAGAF
-762 AVVLLVP
+762 VVVLTVP

-780 PLPVTLTALAL
+780 PLQVALTTLAL
-791 VAAVGGLLT
+791 VAALGGLLT
-800 VVVLRL
+800 LVILRL
-806 RL
+806 RA

>member
-1 MAQPA
+1 MQVAERAQVPP
-6 RLAPGRGLSAA
+6 RSGLTAA
-17 EVAERV
+17 EVADRV
-23 ERGLVNDVPSAPTR
+23 ARGLVNDVPSAPTR
-37 TIGQIVRS
+37 TIGEIVRS
-45 NLLTR
+45 NLFTR

-80 TAVGIVQELRAKRTL
+80 TVVGIVQEVRAKRTL
-95 DRLEVVNAPRARVVR
+95 DHLEVVNAPKARVVR
-110 DGRVSELAVGQVV
+110 DGRVEELAVGQVV
-123 LDDVLEAAAGDQV
+123 LDDLLEAAAGDQV
-136 VVDGQVLDAAG
+136 VVDGEVLDAAG

-158 SEPVARRPGDRLLS
+158 SEPVGRQAGDRVLS
-172 GSFVAAGSGRYQATK
+172 GSFVAAGAGRYRATR

-200 ARRFTLARSELRAG
+200 ARRFTLASSELRAG
-214 VDQVLKY
+214 VDQILKY

-233 FVSQLRLEHGVRA
+233 FVSQLRHDNGARA
-246 GLSGAVAGTVAMVPE
+246 GLSGAVAGTVAMIPE

-293 LARVDVICFDKTGTI
+293 LARVDVVCFDKTGTI
-308 TAGDLAVQGLE
+308 TAGDLAVQELV
-319 PPDGA
+319 PQDGA
-324 TEAAALGAL
+324 AGEAALALGAL
-333 AAADPN
+333 AAADRN

-359 EAAVPFSSA
+359 ETVVPFSSA

-376 PGHGAF
+376 AGRGTY
-382 LLGAPEILLGDVTTE
+382 LLGAPEVLLHGDQLV
-397 GSGEPHNGPA
+397 
-407 GSGSRSSPSD
+407 
-417 EVQDAPVGRDGRRD
+417 
-431 LLRRAEQIA
+431 RRAEAIA
-440 VEGRRVLLLAHSA
+440 TQGRRVVLLAHS
-453 RPLDGERPPAG
+453 ERPMEGDTPPDG
-464 LEPRAM
+464 LVSRAM
-470 VVIGDQVRGDAA
+470 VVIGDQVRDDAA
-482 DTVAWFA
+482 ATVAWFA
-489 AEGVQVKVVSGD
+489 AEGVGVKLVSGD
-501 HPRTVGAIA
+501 HPRTVAAIA
-510 AQVGIAGADRPVDA
+510 GRVGIEGADHPVDA
-524 RSLPDGQ
+524 RTLPTDQ
-531 AALADLLEARSVF
+531 AELADLVEARSVF
-544 GRVVP
+544 GRVAP
-549 RQKREMVD
+549 QQKRAMVE
-557 ALGTRGHVVAMT
+557 ALGARGHVVAMT

-625 ERVAKLFVT
+625 ERVAKVFVT

-640 VLALAVGMAG
+640 VLALAVGLAG

-678 PNTRR
+678 PNTQR
-683 SRPGFVRRTLAF
+683 SKPGFVRRTLAF
-695 ALPAGLAAALATLAA
+695 AVPAGLAAALATLVA
-710 YQVAD
+710 YQIAD
-715 VADVPQDQAR
+715 VENVSTEQAR

-738 VLALAARPLNRL
+738 VLALAARPLNPL
-750 RRLLLAAMAAAF
+750 RRLLLAVMAGAF
-762 AVVLLVP
+762 AVVLVVP
-769 FLRAF
+769 GLRVF
-774 FALDLP
+774 FALSLP
-780 PLPVTLTALAL
+780 PLPVAMAALGLVVVLGAALAL
-791 VAAVGGLLT
+791 V
-800 VVVLRL
+800 VVRL
-806 RL
+806 RV

>member
-1 MAQPA
+1 MAE
-6 RLAPGRGLSAA
+6 LAQVPPRSGLTAA
-17 EVAERV
+17 EVADRV
-23 ERGLVNDVPSAPTR
+23 ARGLVNDVPSAPTR
-37 TIGQIVRS
+37 TIGEIVRA
-45 NLLTR
+45 NLFTR

-80 TAVGIVQELRAKRTL
+80 TVVGIVQEVRAKRTL
-95 DRLEVVNAPRARVVR
+95 DHLEVVNAPKATVVR
-110 DGRVSELAVGQVV
+110 DGRVEELAVGQVV

-136 VVDGQVLDAAG
+136 VVDGEVLEAEG

-158 SEPVARRPGDRLLS
+158 SEPVSRQEGDRVLS
-172 GSFVAAGSGRYQATK
+172 GSFVVAGAGRYRATR

-200 ARRFTLARSELRAG
+200 ARRFTLASSELRAG
-214 VDQVLKY
+214 VDQILKY

-233 FVSQLRLEHGVRA
+233 FISQLRHDNGPRS

-293 LARVDVICFDKTGTI
+293 LARVDVVCFDKTGTI
-308 TAGDLAVQGLE
+308 TVGDLAVQELV
-319 PPDGA
+319 PQDGA
-324 TEAAALGAL
+324 ADEAAAALGAL

-347 GQAFPAP
+347 GEAFPAP

-359 EAAVPFSSA
+359 ETVVPFSSA
-368 RKWSGASF
+368 RKWSGATF
-376 PGHGAF
+376 AGRGAY
-382 LLGAPEILLGDVTTE
+382 LLGAPEVLLHE
-397 GSGEPHNGPA
+397 G
-407 GSGSRSSPSD
+407 
-417 EVQDAPVGRDGRRD
+417 Q
-431 LLRRAEQIA
+431 LLRRAEAIA
-440 VEGRRVLLLAHSA
+440 TAGGRVVLLAHS
-453 RPLDGERPPAG
+453 ERPMDGDTPPDG
-464 LEPRAM
+464 LAARAM
-470 VVIGDQVRGDAA
+470 VVIGDQVRDDAA
-482 DTVAWFA
+482 ATVAWFA
-489 AEGVQVKVVSGD
+489 EEGVRVKVVSGD
-501 HPRTVGAIA
+501 HPRTVAAIA
-510 AQVGIAGADRPVDA
+510 GRVGIEGAGDPVDA
-524 RSLPDGQ
+524 RTLPTDQ
-531 AALADLLEARSVF
+531 AELADLVEARSVF

-549 RQKREMVD
+549 QQKRAMVG
-557 ALGTRGHVVAMT
+557 ALGARGHVVAMT

-617 GRRVIANI
+617 GRRVIANV
-625 ERVAKLFVT
+625 ERVAKVFVT

-640 VLALAVGMAG
+640 VLALAVGLAG

-678 PNTRR
+678 PNTQR
-683 SRPGFVRRTLAF
+683 SKPGFVRRTLAF
-695 ALPAGLAAALATLAA
+695 AVPAGLAAALATLVA
-710 YQVAD
+710 YQLAD
-715 VADVPQDQAR
+715 VENVSTEQAR
-725 TTATLALAGLGLV
+725 TTATLTLAGFGLV
-738 VLALAARPLNRL
+738 VLALAARPLNPL
-750 RRLLLAAMAAAF
+750 RRLLLVGMAGAF
-762 AVVLLVP
+762 VVVLVVP
-769 FLRAF
+769 WLRAF
-774 FALDLP
+774 FALSLP
-780 PLPVTLTALAL
+780 PLPVALAALGLVVVLGAALAL
-791 VAAVGGLLT
+791 V
-800 VVVLRL
+800 VVRL
-806 RL
+806 RV

>member
-1 MAQPA
+1 MQVAELAQVPP
-6 RLAPGRGLSAA
+6 RNGLTAA
-17 EVAERV
+17 EVADRV
-23 ERGLVNDVPSAPTR
+23 ARGLVNDVPSAPTR
-37 TIGQIVRS
+37 TIGEIVRA
-45 NLLTR
+45 NLFTR

-80 TAVGIVQELRAKRTL
+80 TVVGIVQEVRAKRTL
-95 DRLEVVNAPRARVVR
+95 DHLEVVNAPKATVVR
-110 DGRVSELAVGQVV
+110 DGRVEELAVGQVV

-136 VVDGQVLDAAG
+136 VVDGEVLEAGG

-158 SEPVARRPGDRLLS
+158 SEPVSRKEGDRVLS
-172 GSFVAAGSGRYQATK
+172 GSFVVAGAGRYRATR

-200 ARRFTLARSELRAG
+200 ARRFTLASSELRAG
-214 VDQVLKY
+214 VDQILKY

-233 FVSQLRLEHGVRA
+233 FISQLRHDNGPRS

-293 LARVDVICFDKTGTI
+293 LARVDVVCFDKTGTI
-308 TAGDLAVQGLE
+308 TVGDLAVHELMPQ
-319 PPDGA
+319 DGA
-324 TEAAALGAL
+324 ADEAAAALGAL

-347 GQAFPAP
+347 GEAFPAP

-359 EAAVPFSSA
+359 ETVVPFSSA
-368 RKWSGASF
+368 RKWSGATF
-376 PGHGAF
+376 AGRGAY
-382 LLGAPEILLGDVTTE
+382 LLGAPEVLLHGD
-397 GSGEPHNGPA
+397 
-407 GSGSRSSPSD
+407 
-417 EVQDAPVGRDGRRD
+417 Q
-431 LLRRAEQIA
+431 LLRRAEAIA
-440 VEGRRVLLLAHSA
+440 AAGGRVVLLAHS
-453 RPLDGERPPAG
+453 ERPMEGDTPPDG
-464 LEPRAM
+464 LAARAM
-470 VVIGDQVRGDAA
+470 VVIGDQVRDDAA
-482 DTVAWFA
+482 ATVAWFA
-489 AEGVQVKVVSGD
+489 EEGVTVKVVSGD
-501 HPRTVGAIA
+501 HPRTVAAIA
-510 AQVGIAGADRPVDA
+510 GRVGIEGAGDPVDA
-524 RSLPDGQ
+524 RTLPTDQ
-531 AALADLLEARSVF
+531 AELADLVEARSVF

-549 RQKREMVD
+549 QQKRAMVG
-557 ALGTRGHVVAMT
+557 ALGARGHVVAMT

-617 GRRVIANI
+617 GRRVIANV
-625 ERVAKLFVT
+625 ERVAKVFVT

-640 VLALAVGMAG
+640 VLALAVGLAG

-678 PNTRR
+678 PNTQR
-683 SRPGFVRRTLAF
+683 SKPGFVRRTLAF
-695 ALPAGLAAALATLAA
+695 AVPAGLAAALATLVA
-710 YQVAD
+710 YQIAD
-715 VADVPQDQAR
+715 VENVNTEQAR

-738 VLALAARPLNRL
+738 VLALAARPLNPL
-750 RRLLLAAMAAAF
+750 RRLLLVGMAGAF
-762 AVVLLVP
+762 VVVLVVP
-769 FLRAF
+769 WLRAF
-774 FALDLP
+774 FSLSLP
-780 PLPVTLTALAL
+780 PLPVALAALGLVVVLGAVLAL
-791 VAAVGGLLT
+791 V
-800 VVVLRL
+800 VVRL
-806 RL
+806 RV

>member
-1 MAQPA
+1 T
-6 RLAPGRGLSAA
+6 
-17 EVAERV
+17 V
-23 ERGLVNDVPSAPTR
+23 
-37 TIGQIVRS
+37 
-45 NLLTR
+45 
-50 FNLLLG
+50 
-56 SLLAVILVVG
+56 
-66 PLQDALFGLVIVAN
+66 
-80 TAVGIVQELRAKRTL
+80 VGIVQELRAKRTL

-110 DGRVSELAVGQVV
+110 DGRVSELAVGRVV
-123 LDDVLEAAAGDQV
+123 LDDVLEVAAGDQV
-136 VVDGQVLDAAG
+136 VVDGAVLEAAG

-158 SEPVARRPGDRLLS
+158 SEPVARHAGERLLS
-172 GSFVAAGSGRYQATK
+172 GSFVAAGSGRYRATK

-195 QLTEE
+195 RLTEE

-214 VDQVLKY
+214 VDQILKY

-233 FVSQLRLEHGVRA
+233 FVSQLRLEHGVQA

-319 PPDGA
+319 PPDGEA
-324 TEAAALGAL
+324 AAALGAL

-347 GQAFPAP
+347 GQAFPPP

-376 PGHGAF
+376 PGHGAY
-382 LLGAPEILLGDVTTE
+382 LLGAPEILLG
-397 GSGEPHNGPA
+397 NG
-407 GSGSRSSPSD
+407 G
-417 EVQDAPVGRDGRRD
+417 RD

-440 VEGRRVLLLAHSA
+440 VEGRRVVLLAHSA
-453 RPLDGERPPAG
+453 RPLDGDRPPAG

-489 AEGVQVKVVSGD
+489 AEGVRVKVVSGD

-510 AQVGIAGADRPVDA
+510 GQVGIAGADRPVDA

-531 AALADLLEARSVF
+531 AALAELLETRSVF

-549 RQKREMVD
+549 RQKQEMVE
-557 ALGTRGHVVAMT
+557 ALGARGHVVAMT

-586 AMGSGS
+586 AMGGGS

-625 ERVAKLFVT
+625 ERVAKVFVT

-678 PNTRR
+678 PNTQR

-695 ALPAGLAAALATLAA
+695 AVPAGLAAALGTLAA

-715 VADVPQDQAR
+715 VADVPQGEAR

-738 VLALAARPLNRL
+738 VLALAARPLSRL
-750 RRLLLAAMAAAF
+750 RRLLLVAMAACF
-762 AVVLLVP
+762 AAVLAVP
-769 FLRAF
+769 FLRGF

-780 PLPVTLTALAL
+780 PLPVAGAALAL
-791 VAAVGGLLT
+791 VAAVGGLLAL
-800 VVVLRL
+800 VVVRL